1 MGPSGG
7 TSTGPSSGTRKRLEE
22 EEQSNEWRYGA
33 TVVSNEALRLELAR
47 TKQVKRELVKETAD
61 LKSGSEQMKEEVEEV
76 EEDVVVLDVE
86 LVRIKDFWG
95 QEFRELR
102 RKEETLG
109 EKVESLS
116 KEVQDVK
123 SDCKQ
128 MQLHAMTHVRKLVT
142 IEGEPPS
149 EEAIRVGVAYFV
161 QFLKRES
168 FPQLQAEA
176 ACALND
182 IMVEKFKNV
191 DAVIG
196 SGTAPILAQLL
207 HSPSDDLLEQ
217 AARALANIACHVN
230 DVCVVVESGAVSILV
245 ELLGSQSDK
254 VREQAVLALGNIAD
268 KSPTLRDL
276 VLEQNTLNSLLELL
290 NEGSKL
296 SMRRIAS
303 WTFRRFCDG
312 ELQPDQFV
320 QLKDA
325 LPALARLV

>member
-109 EKVESLS
+109 EKVE
-116 KEVQDVK
+116 
-123 SDCKQ
+123 
-128 MQLHAMTHVRKLVT
+128 
-142 IEGEPPS
+142 
-149 EEAIRVGVAYFV
+149 
-161 QFLKRES
+161 
-168 FPQLQAEA
+168 
-176 ACALND
+176 
-182 IMVEKFKNV
+182 
-191 DAVIG
+191 
-196 SGTAPILAQLL
+196 
-207 HSPSDDLLEQ
+207 
-217 AARALANIACHVN
+217 
-230 DVCVVVESGAVSILV
+230 
-245 ELLGSQSDK
+245 
-254 VREQAVLALGNIAD
+254 QAVLALGNIAD

-303 WTFRRFCDG
+303 WTLRRFCDG

>member
-128 MQLHAMTHVRKLVT
+128 M
-142 IEGEPPS
+142 
-149 EEAIRVGVAYFV
+149 
-161 QFLKRES
+161 
-168 FPQLQAEA
+168 
-176 ACALND
+176 
-182 IMVEKFKNV
+182 
-191 DAVIG
+191 
-196 SGTAPILAQLL
+196 
-207 HSPSDDLLEQ
+207 
-217 AARALANIACHVN
+217 
-230 DVCVVVESGAVSILV
+230 
-245 ELLGSQSDK
+245 
-254 VREQAVLALGNIAD
+254 
-268 KSPTLRDL
+268 
-276 VLEQNTLNSLLELL
+276 
-290 NEGSKL
+290 
-296 SMRRIAS
+296 
-303 WTFRRFCDG
+303 
-312 ELQPDQFV
+312 
-320 QLKDA
+320 
-325 LPALARLV
+325 